1 VSFILNEKMKHT
13 LLLCI
18 LTLLSATVFAQSSVT
33 IQVELKSSNSNNAPT
48 ATAVL
53 YQLPDSIKV
62 AVKTIKEK
70 QVFEAQTNTDY
81 FVNITA
87 VGMHPILYPFSVKD
101 SAMLIQLEW
110 KVKTNDLDNV
120 VVVARKPL
128 IKQEDDKTIIDAEV
142 LSNSSTNA
150 YEVLEKT
157 PGAVVDSDG
166 NVYLNSATPA
176 MIQINGREVKISAA
190 DLTSLLKSLPA
201 NSVSKIEILRNP
213 SAKYDAS
220 SSGGIINIVLKKGV
234 KLGTNGSVNAGYFQG
249 RLNTKTAGV
258 NVNKS
263 IGKVNTNVSYQFTD
277 RNNFE
282 ELNSNRFI
290 GRDTSLVT
298 QTAYTT
304 YPAINHYLS
313 AGVDIELPKKW
324 TVGYGLRLST
334 NQTKSNAQN
343 DVVISKSDGSLVTDL
358 NNSNIHNNGQ
368 SIYAGNDWYANK
380 KLDTIGSVWETD
392 ISYDYFSN
400 NNDQL
405 YRNNNILPVGSF
417 LNGVGDIDNRK
428 NIFTFESDLTLKLPK
443 KYTLETGTRFT
454 YSSSNNN
461 SIYFTDNGSGARL
474 DSFQSNR
481 FKYSEEI
488 AAIYV
493 QLAKTFG
500 DLTVKPGL
508 RMEYTNIEGTQLFPF
523 DTSLGIKRTD
533 LFPYIYL
540 RHPIAKLFGFKLTG
554 NVIYR
559 RSISRPYYEA
569 LNPYP
574 KYIDQYLY
582 EIGNPRLTP
591 QFTSNYEFNITADDF
606 PIFSIGLNDIQDI
619 FTNVT
624 YQDDQSKIVY
634 RTFDNLGRNRELYL
648 RFVGGIPPVGKY
660 FFYMGA
666 QHNFSNYEG
675 LYQGQPLDYKRG
687 TWTFFMYHNYK
698 PTPSFN
704 VAING
709 FMRLKGLQNFYE
721 LQTFGQLN
729 ISLNK
734 AVLNKKMNVIVSAN
748 DIFRTNQYSFNLQQA
763 GIVAN
768 GNRLND
774 TRRVGLTI
782 RYNFGIKP
790 KQDNNN
796 TFDAPAEVG
805 NQ

>member
-1 VSFILNEKMKHT
+1 MKHT
-13 LLLCI
+13 LLIYLSI
-18 LTLLSATVFAQSSVT
+18 LLSSIVVAQSSVT
-33 IQVELKSSNSNNAPT
+33 IQVELKSANSNNVPI

-53 YQLPDSIKV
+53 YHFPDSIKV
-62 AVKTIKEK
+62 AAKTIREK
-70 QVFEAQTNTDY
+70 QVFEVQTNTQY
-81 FVNITA
+81 FLNITA
-87 VGMHPILYPFSVKD
+87 VGMQPILYSFSVKD
-101 SAMLIQLEW
+101 SAILVQLQWEI
-110 KVKTNDLDNV
+110 KTNDLDNV
-120 VVVARKPL
+120 VVVAKKPL
-128 IKQEDDKTIIDAEV
+128 IKQEDDKTIVDAEV
-142 LSNSSTNA
+142 LSNSSINA
-150 YEVLEKT
+150 YEVLEKI

-201 NSVSKIEILRNP
+201 NSVSKIEILRTP

-220 SSGGIINIVLKKGV
+220 SSGGIVNIVLKKGV

-249 RLNTKTAGV
+249 RLNTKTIGV
-258 NVNKS
+258 NINKNV
-263 IGKVNTNVSYQFTD
+263 GKVNTNISYQYTD

-290 GRDTSLVT
+290 ERDTSLVA

-324 TVGYGLRLST
+324 TIGYGLRLST
-334 NQTKSNAQN
+334 NQTNSEAQN
-343 DVVISKSDGSLVTDL
+343 DVVISKSGGALLTDF
-358 NNSNIHNNGQ
+358 NNSIINNNGQ

-380 KLDTIGSVWETD
+380 KIDTIGSVWETG

-400 NNDQL
+400 NNNQL
-405 YRNNNILPVGSF
+405 YKNNITLPVISF
-417 LNGVGDIDNRK
+417 LNGDGDIDNRK
-428 NIFTFESDLTLKLPK
+428 NIFTFESDLTLKLPNS
-443 KYTLETGTRFT
+443 YTLETGTRFT
-454 YSSSNNN
+454 YSSSKNS
-461 SIYFTDNGSGARL
+461 SIYFTNNGSGAKL

-481 FKYSEEI
+481 FKYNEQI
-488 AAIYV
+488 AAVYMQV
-493 QLAKTFG
+493 AKTFG
-500 DLTVKPGL
+500 ELTVKPGL
-508 RMEYTNIEGTQLFPF
+508 RMEYTNISGTQLFPI

-540 RHPIAKLFGFKLTG
+540 RHPIAKVFGFKLTG
-554 NVIYR
+554 NLIYR
-559 RSISRPYYEA
+559 KSISRPYYEA

-591 QFTSNYEFNITADDF
+591 QFTSNYEFNITADNF
-606 PIFSIGLNDIQDI
+606 PIFSVGLNDIQDV

-624 YQDDQSKIVY
+624 YQDNQSKIVY

-648 RFVGGIPPVGKY
+648 RIIGGIPPGGNY

-666 QHNFSNYEG
+666 QHNFTYYEG
-675 LYQGQPLDYKRG
+675 LYQGQPLNYKRG

-704 VAING
+704 IAING

-734 AVLNKKMNVIVSAN
+734 TILNKKMNVIVSAN

-796 TFDAPAEVG
+796 TFDVPAQVG
-805 NQ
+805 NE

>member
-1 VSFILNEKMKHT
+1 MKYPALVY
-13 LLLCI
+13 LLMLI
-18 LTLLSATVFAQSSVT
+18 TPSVFAQAPLNLRVQLTGAASAN
-33 IQVELKSSNSNNAPT
+33 LPT

-53 YQLPDSIKV
+53 YLLPDSTKV
-62 AVKTIKEK
+62 VSKTIKEN
-70 QVFEAQTNTDY
+70 QVFEVKANKNY
-81 FVNITA
+81 LLNITA
-87 VGMHPILYPFSVKD
+87 VGMQPIAAMVAVKD
-101 SAMLIQLEW
+101 SSVSLTLQWEI
-110 KVKTNDLDNV
+110 KTNDLDNV

-128 IKQEDDKTIIDAEV
+128 IKQEDDKTIVDAEV

-176 MIQINGREVKISAA
+176 VIQINGREVKISAA
-190 DLTSLLKSLPA
+190 DLSSLLKSLPA

-234 KLGTNGSVNAGYFQG
+234 KIGTNGSVNVGYFQG
-249 RLNTKTAGV
+249 RLNTKTTGFNLNRSA
-258 NVNKS
+258 
-263 IGKVNTNVSYQFTD
+263 GKVNTNFSYQFTD

-282 ELNSNRFI
+282 ELNSKRFI
-290 GRDTSLVT
+290 ARDTSLVA
-298 QTAYTT
+298 QTSYTK
-304 YPAINHYLS
+304 YPVTNHYFS
-313 AGVDIELPKKW
+313 VGVDVELSKKW
-324 TVGYGLRLST
+324 TVGYETRFSS
-334 NQTKSNAQN
+334 NQNNSVAQN
-343 DVVISKSDGSLVTDL
+343 DVVISKSGGALVTDL
-358 NNSNIHNNGQ
+358 NLSNINNNGL
-368 SIYAGNDWYANK
+368 SIYWGNDFYAK
-380 KLDTIGSVWETD
+380 KKIDSLGSEWKTEIG
-392 ISYDYFSN
+392 YDYFN
-400 NNDQL
+400 NKNDQL
-405 YRNNNILPVGSF
+405 YFNSNLAPITSF
-417 LNGVGDIDNRK
+417 LNGDGDINNRK

-454 YSSSNNN
+454 YSSSNNS
-461 SIYFTDNGSGARL
+461 SIYFTNNGSGEKL

-481 FKYSEEI
+481 FKYSEQI
-488 AAIYV
+488 AAAYV

-500 DLTVKPGL
+500 SFTVKPGL
-508 RMEYTNIEGTQLFPF
+508 RMEYTNIAGTQLFPF

-540 RHPIAKLFGFKLTG
+540 RHPLFKLFGFKLTG
-554 NVIYR
+554 NAIYR

-582 EIGNPRLTP
+582 EIGNPRLKP
-591 QFTSNYEFNITADDF
+591 QFTTNYEFNITADDF
-606 PIFSIGLNDIQDI
+606 PVFSIGLNDIQDI

-624 YQDDQSKIVY
+624 YQDDRTKIVY
-634 RTFDNLGRNRELYL
+634 RTFDNLGRNREMYL
-648 RFVGGIPPVGKY
+648 RFVGGIPPGGNY

-666 QHNFSNYEG
+666 QHNFSDYKG
-675 LYQGQPLDYKRG
+675 LYQGQPLNYKRG

-698 PTPSFN
+698 PTPTFN
-704 VAING
+704 IAING

-734 AVLNKKMNVIVSAN
+734 AIFNKKMNLILSAN
-748 DIFRTNQYSFNLQQA
+748 DILRTNQYSFNLQQA

-774 TRRVGLTI
+774 TRRLGLTI

-790 KQDNNN
+790 KQESNNK
-796 TFDAPAEVG
+796 FEAPAEVG
-805 NQ
+805 N